1 MVFGVVR
8 SGSRVGGDTAPH
20 GRGVSSA
27 SGVMLAKGEPL
38 SSLFDIA
45 GKVVVLTGASYGLG
59 EVMANAL
66 ADAGAT
72 LVLAARSAELLQG
85 VADSCSNK
93 GAEVTAVVADI
104 SREDDVSRIVATTI
118 EAYGRIDVLVN
129 NAGVSDLRGL
139 PAESFDLETFR
150 RIVDVD
156 LTGAYLLARDIGR
169 HMLSAGQG
177 SIVNICSIM
186 ASGANELNVVGYT
199 AAKGGLLNLTYQ
211 LGCEWADRGVRV
223 NAISPGFVVTPMTA
237 PGLDGLGVAD
247 YVASRT
253 PMRLG
258 VPARC
263 GHGRRALSRT
273 GARARA
279 VRFLADRHPRHPQ
292 PGTGA
297 GVGRGRHLSHGP
309 ARHNRPPSELRRPS
323 GRQRCLNEDRGGEAR
338 WPHRPER
345 CR

>member
-1 MVFGVVR
+1 
-8 SGSRVGGDTAPH
+8 
-20 GRGVSSA
+20 
-27 SGVMLAKGEPL
+27 
-38 SSLFDIA
+38 
-45 GKVVVLTGASYGLG
+45 
-59 EVMANAL
+59 
-66 ADAGAT
+66 
-72 LVLAARSAELLQG
+72 
-85 VADSCSNK
+85 
-93 GAEVTAVVADI
+93 VVADI

-253 PMRLG
+253 PMRRVGRAEELIGPLLFLASDASSYVTGLNLLVDGGTNAGNGYYQVQPGHHGWGSLLG
-258 VPARC
+258 AAMVGEPYPGLVPGPERFA
-263 GHGRRALSRT
+263 SWRT
-273 GARARA
+273 GI
-279 VRFLADRHPRHPQ
+279 
-292 PGTGA
+292 PGI
-297 GVGRGRHLSHGP
+297 HSP
-309 ARHNRPPSELRRPS
+309 A
-323 GRQRCLNEDRGGEAR
+323 
-338 WPHRPER
+338 PEPA
-345 CR
+345 